1 MRPSAVPRSC
11 LFFPANNRK
20 GSDRMRSVFSDKPQ
34 DSDISEDITMA
45 KKLYFSNYAN
55 YGNMKRNGEFEA
67 YMKYSIPDSLEQE
80 WSRIILDSLLKKIQ
94 TGEDIWLVSNLA
106 NVRIDESEIIKSFQ
120 RLSKSPNVHQIIT
133 AVKRSELLIAPRL
146 FKQIQA
152 VLEEGA
158 GTVPFPSDSAQL
170 NP

>member
-1 MRPSAVPRSC
+1 
-11 LFFPANNRK
+11 
-20 GSDRMRSVFSDKPQ
+20 MRSVFSEKPHN
-34 DSDISEDITMA
+34 SDISAEISIA

-55 YGNMKRNGEFEA
+55 YGNMKRNGEYEA
-67 YMKYSIPDSLEQE
+67 YLKYSIPDSLEQE

-106 NVRIDESEIIKSFQ
+106 NVRIDESEIIKCFQ
-120 RLSKSPNVHQIIT
+120 TLSKSPNVDEIKKV
-133 AVKRSELLIAPRL
+133 VKKTEHLIAPRL

-152 VLEEGA
+152 VLEKGA
-158 GTVPFPSDSAQL
+158 GAVPFPSDSAQL

>member
-1 MRPSAVPRSC
+1 
-11 LFFPANNRK
+11 
-20 GSDRMRSVFSDKPQ
+20 
-34 DSDISEDITMA
+34 
-45 KKLYFSNYAN
+45 
-55 YGNMKRNGEFEA
+55 
-67 YMKYSIPDSLEQE
+67 MKYSIPDSLEQE
-80 WSRIILDSLLKKIQ
+80 WSRIILDSLLKTIQ

-106 NVRIDESEIIKSFQ
+106 NVRIDESEIIKCFQ
-120 RLSKSPNVHQIIT
+120 CLSKSPNVHQIIT

-158 GTVPFPSDSAQL
+158 GAVPFPSDSAPL